1 MIFQGGSAAHSG
13 QMQRGDRL
21 LAVDGH
27 AVSGLSHS
35 DVIQLMSKAAR
46 VGHVTLALRRDG
58 INGSS
63 VTGSEPINGGS
74 EPAQMRRYHSSST
87 CKWLL

>member
-1 MIFQGGSAAHSG
+1 
-13 QMQRGDRL
+13 MQRGDRL

-58 INGSS
+58 INGS
-63 VTGSEPINGGS
+63 VTGSEPGINGGS

-87 CKWLL
+87 CK